1 MSQRLRQRNGC
12 KFFMTCT
19 AQPPEM
25 DKTRAGRGIA
35 TILNFFPALPC
46 HQTHFH
52 NRLTTTGRTVVPTA
66 DNNNNRLR
74 ARQWIYFLQ
83 RSKRNARSQ
92 HVARHSKK
100 RKTENSP
107 IRSRTRGRED
117 SSTSVGSSGRIP
129 VDQFEEDRL
138 LGSKLCTPTTAQR
151 SAYLPAVPQ
160 NNKTEV
166 RRRFFSRHATNFQQ
180 TSRFRRRLTA
190 CTVS

>member
-1 MSQRLRQRNGC
+1 VGHIFPTAKLWIWYIQLTPRMSQRLRQRNGC

-129 VDQFEEDRL
+129 VDQFEGQIARFKTMHTDNCPAQCL
-138 LGSKLCTPTTAQR
+138 L
-151 SAYLPAVPQ
+151 
-160 NNKTEV
+160 
-166 RRRFFSRHATNFQQ
+166 
-180 TSRFRRRLTA
+180 A
-190 CTVS
+190 CCSTKQ